1 MVYNNGFP
9 VGYNQM
15 NPQQFQQYGYQQMPQ
30 VQPVQQPQTAQT
42 MTPPTIHAE
51 IIQVPDESDID
62 RHPMAAGTSQMFMT
76 QDDGH
81 IIIKSMYQ
89 NGQYDKTYYDKRPP
103 APPAPVF
110 DPALYVTKDE
120 LSALVTSMIASQ
132 SAPKAAKKKETANEQ
147 L

>member
-30 VQPVQQPQTAQT
+30 AQSVQQTQAQT
-42 MTPPTIHAE
+42 MTPPTIRAE
-51 IIQVPDESDID
+51 IIQLPEDEID
-62 RHPMAAGTSQMFMT
+62 RYPMAAGTSQMFMT
-76 QDDGH
+76 TDDGH

-110 DPALYVTKDE
+110 DPSEYVRKEDVQAYVQQAVEAAMKEALK
-120 LSALVTSMIASQ
+120 
-132 SAPKAAKKKETANEQ
+132 
-147 L
+147 

>member
-1 MVYNNGFP
+1 MAFNNGFP
-9 VGYNQM
+9 MGYQQM
-15 NPQQFQQYGYQQMPQ
+15 YPQQLQQYGYQQMPQ
-30 VQPVQQPQTAQT
+30 VQPVQNQPIQAQQS

-110 DPALYVTKDE
+110 DPEKYVTRDE
-120 LSALVTSMIASQ
+120 VSTLVASMIASQ
-132 SAPKAAKKKETANEQ
+132 TATKTTKKKEATNE
-147 L
+147 

>member
-15 NPQQFQQYGYQQMPQ
+15 NPQQFQQYGYQIPQ
-30 VQPVQQPQTAQT
+30 VQPVQNQPIQAQQS
-42 MTPPTIHAE
+42 MTPPTIRAE
-51 IIQVPDESDID
+51 IIQLPEDEID
-62 RHPMAAGTSQMFMT
+62 RYPMAAGTSQMFMT
-76 QDDGH
+76 TDDGH

-110 DPALYVTKDE
+110 DPSEYVRKEDVQAYVQQAVEAAMKEALK
-120 LSALVTSMIASQ
+120 
-132 SAPKAAKKKETANEQ
+132 
-147 L
+147 